1 MAEIDIVPKQ
11 SSRAWVWVI
20 LVIALIAVAYWFMNR
35 QPASSSRVD
44 RGGAPQALNYPGPV
58 SLTPELTRL
67 AG

>member
-35 QPASSSRVD
+35 QPARSTGLDRV
-44 RGGAPQALNYPGPV
+44 GAPHALNHPGPV
-58 SLTPELTRL
+58 TMTAAVAQL

>member
-1 MAEIDIVPKQ
+1 MAEIDIVPKH

-35 QPASSSRVD
+35 QPARSTRLD
-44 RGGAPQALNYPGPV
+44 RGAAPHAMNLPSPV
-58 SLTPELTRL
+58 TVTPAVAPL